1 MLQKI
6 LSFVGVLLI
15 TAAPAAANPAPTQAQ
30 EAAST
35 SSVPAA
41 TEGQSATSTL
51 SIPAASLSK
60 IECSGF
66 ISSSLSWDLYIADG
80 ADNDFQSPFR
90 QFSTGKFVYLRGGQR
105 TPSPGTEYRVVRPA
119 TASILAPDRLPT
131 FGRATWYPG
140 QGRSIGSL
148 GQAYDDVGRVKVVSS
163 TPEGVLAEVTFS
175 CAPMTPYDLA
185 MPFQAR
191 PIPTYDP
198 SVSFDRFAPLAEN
211 RRTGTITAAASN
223 DGALGNGSVAYLD
236 LGQRDGAR
244 AGQRYRVVHTPREV
258 LVGGWKTHGPRP
270 VETIGEM
277 IILFTEEKS
286 SVGVVIS
293 NVREISLGDSVV
305 RE

>member
-1 MLQKI
+1 LLQKI
-6 LSFVGVLLI
+6 LSFAGVLLI

-41 TEGQSATSTL
+41 TEGQTAL
-51 SIPAASLSK
+51 SVPAASLSK

-66 ISSSLSWDLYIADG
+66 ISSSLSSDFYIGDG
-80 ADNDFQSPFR
+80 ADNDFQSPYR
-90 QFSTGKFVYLRGGQR
+90 QFTTGDFVYLRGGQK
-105 TPSPGTEYRVVRPA
+105 TPAAGTEYRVVRFA
-119 TASILAPDRLPT
+119 TASILSPDRLPT
-131 FGRATWYPG
+131 FGRATWYRG
-140 QGRSIGSL
+140 QGRAIGSL
-148 GQAYDDVGRVKVVSS
+148 GQAYDDVGRVRVVSS
-163 TPEGVLAEVTFS
+163 TSEGVVAEVTFS
-175 CAPMTPYDLA
+175 CAPMTAYDLA

-211 RRTGTITAAASN
+211 RRTGTITAAAGN

-244 AGQRYRVVHTPREV
+244 AGQRYRVVHTAREV

-277 IILFTEEKS
+277 IILFTDEKS

-293 NVREISLGDSVV
+293 NVREISLGDGVV